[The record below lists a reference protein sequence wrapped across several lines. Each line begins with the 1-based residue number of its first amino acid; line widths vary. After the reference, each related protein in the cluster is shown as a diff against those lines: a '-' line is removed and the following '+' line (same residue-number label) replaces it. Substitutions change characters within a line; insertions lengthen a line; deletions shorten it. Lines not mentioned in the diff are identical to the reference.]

1 MSYPS
6 KDEYYLSKIRE
17 ERGKVEQLEKDK
29 QELIDCL
36 KDIAEYT
43 NPPMRDR
50 SGGCFYK
57 AKKSL
62 EKHTGKSIEELLK

>member
-29 QELIDCL
+29 QELIKALLTYRD
-36 KDIAEYT
+36 DISEEAEEETGIYV
-43 NPPMRDR
+43 DDI
-50 SGGCFYK
+50 
-57 AKKSL
+57 L
-62 EKHTGKSIEELLK
+62 ERQTGKSIEELLK